1 MGRYRV
7 PVLVLSAVA
16 VLAGLAGMVSARSA
30 DRGEIVGLSELG
42 LDLYTV
48 NIAGGLALA
57 VVGVL
62 AATSVLS
69 NTPLPLWIASGLTG
83 ALALLGLLTWRD
95 NTDNLFGLDGRTV
108 SLLVGLASAYAAVAW
123 AAARPAGLGCA
134 PWTTRRSPTS
144 STDLSRRSPSTVPTS

>member
-16 VLAGLAGMVSARSA
+16 VLAGLAGMVSARSS
-30 DRGEIVGLSELG
+30 DRGEIVGLSELE
-42 LDLYTV
+42 LNLYTV
-48 NIAGGLALA
+48 NIAGGVALA
-57 VVGVL
+57 AIGVL

-69 NTPLPLWIASGLTG
+69 NTPLPLWIACGLS
-83 ALALLGLLTWRD
+83 AAMALLGLLTWRD

-108 SLLVGLASAYAAVAW
+108 SLLVGLAAAYAAVAW
-123 AAARPAGLGCA
+123 AASAPCGLGCA

-144 STDLSRRSPSTVPTS
+144 STDLSPRSPSIVPTS

>member
-30 DRGEIVGLSELG
+30 DRGEIVGLSELE
-42 LDLYTV
+42 LNLYTV

-57 VVGVL
+57 AIGVL

-123 AAARPAGLGCA
+123 AAARPAA
-134 PWTTRRSPTS
+134 
-144 STDLSRRSPSTVPTS
+144 